1 MPLRIW
7 SFEGS
12 YEVDAIMALL
22 EVFIN
27 LLLGTFKTIM
37 FVLQLLIVFWLGFEF
52 VLVLAFAFAFA

>member
-1 MPLRIW
+1 
-7 SFEGS
+7 
-12 YEVDAIMALL
+12 MALL

-52 VLVLAFAFAFA
+52 VLALAFAFA